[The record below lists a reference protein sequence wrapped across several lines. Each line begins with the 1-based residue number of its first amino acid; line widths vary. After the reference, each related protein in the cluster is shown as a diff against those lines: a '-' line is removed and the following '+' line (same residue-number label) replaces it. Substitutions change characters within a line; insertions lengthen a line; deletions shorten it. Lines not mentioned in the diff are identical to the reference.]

1 MSVSVIIPTYNRA
14 ELVQK
19 TIDSALS
26 QSYTDREIIVIDDGS
41 TDDTEQQLQR
51 YGEEIAY
58 IRQDNRGLN
67 AARNR
72 ALEVATGEYI
82 ALLDSDDLWL
92 DFKLQLETEI
102 LDEYQD
108 AGFVFSDFFIL
119 KPDGQ
124 RKPHGLHTWYAEP
137 PNWREMYSSS
147 VAFSAKFDYTST
159 ALGNPAVDLYF
170 GDIYHASI
178 FAPRVLPSASL
189 FRRSMVE
196 GFLRF
201 NEHDSTCGDWEF
213 FANLSNRHGA
223 IFIDLET
230 ALNRSHEDAVRLTRV
245 DPKIQLSRRIA
256 MVDRVWSANHGYYS
270 EHRKE
275 IDAEKLRLYTQ
286 LIKLQLLD
294 GQMEA
299 ARSSLEAVDRLQSDT
314 SSAVLPLYRLLAHV
328 PGTPVALNLLRSIKQ
343 MLH

>member
-1 MSVSVIIPTYNRA
+1 MSEAPQYNDIEPFVMSVSVIIPTYNRA
-14 ELVQK
+14 ELVRE

-41 TDDTEQQLQR
+41 TDDTEQRLQR
-51 YGEEIAY
+51 YGKAITY

-72 ALEVATGEYI
+72 ALDVATGEYI

-102 LDEYQD
+102 LDAYPD

-119 KPDGQ
+119 KPDGR

-137 PNWREMYSSS
+137 PDWQEMYTRS
-147 VAFSAKFDYTST
+147 VAFSPKTDYTST
-159 ALGNPAVDLYF
+159 ALGKPAVDLYF
-170 GDIYHASI
+170 GDIYHASMSG
-178 FAPRVLPSASL
+178 PRVLPSASL
-189 FRRSMVE
+189 FRRSMVA

-201 NEHDSTCGDWEF
+201 NEQDSTCGDWEF
-213 FANLSNRHGA
+213 FANLSNLHGA

-230 ALNRSHEDAVRLTRV
+230 ALNRSHEDEVRLTRV

-256 MVDRVWSANHGYYS
+256 MVDRVWSADQGYCS
-270 EHRKE
+270 EHSKE
-275 IDAEKLRLYTQ
+275 
-286 LIKLQLLD
+286 
-294 GQMEA
+294 
-299 ARSSLEAVDRLQSDT
+299 
-314 SSAVLPLYRLLAHV
+314 
-328 PGTPVALNLLRSIKQ
+328 
-343 MLH
+343 